1 MARILRRVL
10 VIEDDRETAG
20 QLADCLSANGYAV
33 DVAADGEAGL
43 RLASTAD
50 FAVMTVDRLVPHID
64 GIDIIRRLRAATR
77 ASISHEAN
85 GLTRCR

>member
-1 MARILRRVL
+1 MMRAVRRVL

-33 DVAADGEAGL
+33 DVAAEGEAGL

-50 FAVMTVDRLVPHID
+50 YAVMT
-64 GIDIIRRLRAATR
+64 A
-77 ASISHEAN
+77 
-85 GLTRCR
+85 